1 MTNCCDDYG
10 NCNQG
15 RDCPIRKERIER
27 VAKVGQ
33 KMHGP
38 EPIRGAGWR
47 HHLKRFAY
55 WLLTGLV
62 GIAVWTLL
70 LYLVVWL

>member
-1 MTNCCDDYG
+1 
-10 NCNQG
+10 
-15 RDCPIRKERIER
+15 
-27 VAKVGQ
+27 VARVGQ

>member
-1 MTNCCDDYG
+1 VNCCDEYG
-10 NCNQG
+10 ECNQG
-15 RDCPIRKERIER
+15 RDCPVR
-27 VAKVGQ
+27 VAKIG
-33 KMHGP
+33 KKLHGP
-38 EPIRGAGWR
+38 ELLRGAGWR

>member
-1 MTNCCDDYG
+1 MNCCDQFG

-15 RDCPIRKERIER
+15 RDCPVR
-27 VAKVGQ
+27 VARVGQ

-38 EPIRGAGWR
+38 EPLRGAGWR